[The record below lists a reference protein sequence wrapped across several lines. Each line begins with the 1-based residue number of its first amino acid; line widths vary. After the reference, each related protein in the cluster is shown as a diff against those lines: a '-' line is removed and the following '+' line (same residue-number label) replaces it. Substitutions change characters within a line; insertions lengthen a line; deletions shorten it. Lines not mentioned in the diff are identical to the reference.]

1 MNNIS
6 IILKQVSKTINSIEQ
21 VNKMSEYDSE
31 YILGSEDEAYS
42 DDEEEQPKTKEQEEE
57 RHQKEKKRLIN
68 EAYNAADWSVS
79 TPRLQLLLQKEERR
93 HEEILKQLASK

>member
-1 MNNIS
+1 
-6 IILKQVSKTINSIEQ
+6 LKQVSKTMNPIEQ
-21 VNKMSEYDSE
+21 VNKMSKYDSE

-42 DDEEEQPKTKEQEEE
+42 DDEDEEEQPKTKEQEEE

-93 HEEILKQLASK
+93 HQEILKQLASK

>member
-1 MNNIS
+1 MN
-6 IILKQVSKTINSIEQ
+6 QIEE
-21 VNKMSEYDSE
+21 VNKMSKYDSE
-31 YILGSEDEAYS
+31 YILVREDEAYS
-42 DDEEEQPKTKEQEEE
+42 DDEDEEEQPQTKEQEEE

-93 HEEILKQLASK
+93 HQEMLKQLASK